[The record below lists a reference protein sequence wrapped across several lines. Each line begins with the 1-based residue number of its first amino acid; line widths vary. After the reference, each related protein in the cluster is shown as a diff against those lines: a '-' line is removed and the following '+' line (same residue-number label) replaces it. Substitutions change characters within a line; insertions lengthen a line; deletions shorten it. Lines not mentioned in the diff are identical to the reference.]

1 MVANCFLIQ
10 SLNLVAR
17 IAGILGRDADQAEF
31 EREAQEAKREFEAE
45 YVTPNGRIASD
56 SQTAYAL
63 AICFD
68 LLSPSQ
74 TERAGR
80 RLVELVRKN
89 EFKIGTG
96 FAGTPYICEALVRVG
111 HAQVAY
117 SMLLEKECPSWLY
130 PVTMGATTVWER
142 WDSMLPDGT
151 INQGEMTSFNH
162 YAFGSIA
169 KFLYERVA
177 GLQRLEPGWKRFR
190 FAPCIGAE
198 FSHAS
203 ASHMTPQG
211 PVACSWETIAA
222 ADGSHTIEICVSVP
236 HSTSCEVVFPNG
248 STVERKIVGHGDW
261 SFKGFFRKDYEWP
274 VPALPPK
281 A

>member
-10 SLNLVAR
+10 SLNLLAR
-17 IAGILGRDADQAEF
+17 IAGILGRDADQAKF
-31 EREAQEAKREFEAE
+31 KREAEDAKREFHAE
-45 YVTPNGRIASD
+45 YVTPNGRMVSD

-63 AICFD
+63 VICFA
-68 LLSPSQ
+68 LLSLSQ

-96 FAGTPYICEALVRVG
+96 FAGTPYICEALVRTG
-111 HAQVAY
+111 HTQVAY
-117 SMLLEKECPSWLY
+117 SMLLEKKCPSWLY

-151 INQGEMTSFNH
+151 INPGQMTSFNH

-169 KFLYERVA
+169 KLMYERVA

-198 FSHAS
+198 FSQAS
-203 ASHMTPQG
+203 ASHVTPQG
-211 PVACSWETIAA
+211 PVACSWEIIAPG
-222 ADGSHTIEICVSVP
+222 DGSHTIQMNVSVP
-236 HSTSCEVVFPNG
+236 HNTICEVIFPDG
-248 STVERKIVGHGDW
+248 SAVDKEIVGYGEW
-261 SFKGFFRKDYEWP
+261 SFKRTFRRNYEWP
-274 VPALPPK
+274 VSALPPK
-281 A
+281 S

>member
-10 SLNLVAR
+10 SLDLIAR
-17 IAGILGRDADQAEF
+17 VAGILGRDTDQDEF
-31 EREAQEAKREFEAE
+31 TKEAQNAKKDFQAE
-45 YVTPNGRIASD
+45 YVTPNGRMVSD

-63 AICFD
+63 VICFN

-80 RLVELVRKN
+80 RLEELVRKN

-96 FAGTPYICEALVRVG
+96 FAGTPYICEALVRTG
-111 HAQVAY
+111 HTQVAF
-117 SMLLEKECPSWLY
+117 SMLLEKNCPSWLY

-151 INQGEMTSFNH
+151 INPGEMTSFNH

-169 KFLYERVA
+169 KFMYERVA
-177 GLQRLEPGWKRFR
+177 GLQRLESGWKRFR
-190 FAPCIGAE
+190 FAPRIGAE
-198 FSHAS
+198 FSQAS
-203 ASHMTPQG
+203 ASHITPQG
-211 PVACSWETIAA
+211 TIACSWETNAS
-222 ADGSHTIEICVSVP
+222 ADGLHTIKMKVSVP
-236 HSTSCEVVFPNG
+236 HNTICE
-248 STVERKIVGHGDW
+248 IVIPDDSVGETEIVSHGEW
-261 SFKGFFRKDYEWP
+261 SFKRTFSRDYEWP
-274 VPALPPK
+274 VPILPPK